1 MKSTTFVR
9 ELFRNGHVFIN
20 QTIAVSGWVRTIRS
34 SKTFGFMEL
43 NDGSFF
49 KNIQVV
55 FDDILPNFKEISKLN
70 ISSSVTVYGKFIETP
85 NAKQPFEIRAE
96 NIE

>member
-9 ELFRNGHVFIN
+9 ELFRNGHVFVN

-49 KNIQVV
+49 
-55 FDDILPNFKEISKLN
+55 
-70 ISSSVTVYGKFIETP
+70 
-85 NAKQPFEIRAE
+85 
-96 NIE
+96 